1 MALSP
6 THRRLLQAQALGGLV
21 LNIPLNGAA
30 AWLGFPPVVRL
41 PLWAKANC
49 VAFDTL
55 GTSFFLPLVTCLV
68 LTLLQRRSLR
78 AGALDPLPRASL
90 PALVR
95 FWPQNVVGRGA
106 LVGLLSMLTVGAATL
121 ALLTAAGVEGMSR
134 GENTLYK
141 AVYTAMLGA
150 IVTPLFGW
158 RGLADVEA
166 PRAEAST

>member
-1 MALSP
+1 MALST

-30 AWLGFPPVVRL
+30 AWLGFPPVDRL

-55 GTSFFLPLVTCLV
+55 GTSFFLPLITCLV

-78 AGALDPLPRASL
+78 VGALEPLPRASL
-90 PALVR
+90 PGFLR

-106 LVGLLSMLTVGAATL
+106 LVGLLSMLTVGTATL
-121 ALLTAAGVEGMSR
+121 ALLTAAGVESMSR
-134 GENTLYK
+134 GENVLYK
-141 AVYTAMLGA
+141 AIYTALLGM

-166 PRAEAST
+166 PRPR